1 MKTKNYKKIGEIL
14 SELKVSKNNFS
25 KLGEARKE
33 LSRLQKSTKDEDEKD
48 YLNDAIDALENLE
61 ESFSLAIDSLENIE
75 EDD

>member
-1 MKTKNYKKIGEIL
+1 MKTGNFKKVRVIL
-14 SELKVSKNNFS
+14 AGLRTSQNEFLK
-25 KLGEARKE
+25 LTETRKE

-48 YLNDAIDALENLE
+48 YLDDAIDALENLE

>member
-25 KLGEARKE
+25 KLDEARKE